1 MKVFRSNSNDIFSK
15 VINESI
21 LKDSN
26 LDGSFVC
33 IILTLSNSSEK
44 SFMPTVQMNN
54 DIRDFLCL
62 SPTKGYIKNLSCS
75 HQSIETSNDYYIKFN
90 LENISDDIKDE
101 LIYKLSCSLGLKYKC
116 AWCRYI
122 YHGVIRNIQLHY

>member
-1 MKVFRSNSNDIFSK
+1 MKVFRSNSDKIFSE

-21 LKDSN
+21 LKDSS
-26 LDGSFVC
+26 LDDSFVC

-44 SFMPTVQMNN
+44 SFMPTVQINN

-62 SPTKGYIKNLSCS
+62 SPTKGYIKNLLCS

-116 AWCRYI
+116 AWSRYI

>member
-1 MKVFRSNSNDIFSK
+1 
-15 VINESI
+15 
-21 LKDSN
+21 
-26 LDGSFVC
+26 
-33 IILTLSNSSEK
+33 
-44 SFMPTVQMNN
+44 MPTVQINN

-90 LENISDDIKDE
+90 LKNISDNIKDE
-101 LIYKLSCSLGLKYKC
+101 LIYKLSCSISLKYKC

>member
-1 MKVFRSNSNDIFSK
+1 MKVFRSNSDKIFSE

-44 SFMPTVQMNN
+44 SFMPTVQINN

-62 SPTKGYIKNLSCS
+62 SPTKGYIKNLLCS

-90 LENISDDIKDE
+90 LKNISDDIKDE
-101 LIYKLSCSLGLKYKC
+101 LIYKLSCRMGLKHKC
-116 AWCRYI
+116 SWCRYI

>member
-1 MKVFRSNSNDIFSK
+1 MKVFRSNSDKIFSEI
-15 VINESI
+15 INASI
-21 LKDSN
+21 LKDSS
-26 LDGSFVC
+26 LDDSFVC

-44 SFMPTVQMNN
+44 SFMPTVQINN

-75 HQSIETSNDYYIKFN
+75 HQSIETSSDYYIKFN
-90 LENISDDIKDE
+90 LKNISDDIKNE
-101 LIYKLSCSLGLKYKC
+101 LVYKLSCDIGLKYKC

>member
-1 MKVFRSNSNDIFSK
+1 MKVFRSNSNKIFSK

-44 SFMPTVQMNN
+44 SFMPTVQINN

-75 HQSIETSNDYYIKFN
+75 HQSIETSSDYYIKFN
-90 LENISDDIKDE
+90 LKNISDDIKNE
-101 LIYKLSCSLGLKYKC
+101 LVYKLSCNIELKYKC

>member
-1 MKVFRSNSNDIFSK
+1 MKVFRSNSNEIFSE
-15 VINESI
+15 VINASI
-21 LKDSN
+21 LKDSS
-26 LDGSFVC
+26 LDDSFVC
-33 IILTLSNSSEK
+33 IILTLRNSSEK
-44 SFMPTVQMNN
+44 SFIPTVQINN

-90 LENISDDIKDE
+90 LKNISDDIKDE
-101 LIYKLSCSLGLKYKC
+101 LIYKLSCSISLKYKC

>member
-1 MKVFRSNSNDIFSK
+1 MKVFRSNSNEIFSE
-15 VINESI
+15 VINASI
-21 LKDSN
+21 LKDSS
-26 LDGSFVC
+26 LDDSFVC

-44 SFMPTVQMNN
+44 SFMPTVQINN

-75 HQSIETSNDYYIKFN
+75 HQSIEASSDYYIKFN
-90 LENISDDIKDE
+90 LKNISDDIKDE
-101 LIYKLSCSLGLKYKC
+101 LIYKLSCSIGLKYKC

>member
-1 MKVFRSNSNDIFSK
+1 MKVFRSNSNEIFSE
-15 VINESI
+15 VINASI

-26 LDGSFVC
+26 LDDSFVC

-44 SFMPTVQMNN
+44 SFMPTVQINN

-75 HQSIETSNDYYIKFN
+75 HQSIETSNGYYIKFN
-90 LENISDDIKDE
+90 LKNISDDIKDE
-101 LIYKLSCSLGLKYKC
+101 LIYKLSCSIGLKYRC

>member
-122 YHGVIRNIQLHY
+122 YHGVVRNIQLHY

>member
-1 MKVFRSNSNDIFSK
+1 MKVFRSNSDKVFSE

-21 LKDSN
+21 LKDSS
-26 LDGSFVC
+26 LDDSFVC

-44 SFMPTVQMNN
+44 SFMPTVQINN

-75 HQSIETSNDYYIKFN
+75 HQSIETSSDYYIKFN
-90 LENISDDIKDE
+90 LKNISDDIKDE
-101 LIYKLSCSLGLKYKC
+101 LVYKLSCGIGLKYKC

>member
-1 MKVFRSNSNDIFSK
+1 MKVFRSNSDKIFSK

-21 LKDSN
+21 LKDSS
-26 LDGSFVC
+26 LDDSFVC

-44 SFMPTVQMNN
+44 SFMPTVQINN

-75 HQSIETSNDYYIKFN
+75 HQSIETSSDYYIKFN
-90 LENISDDIKDE
+90 LKNISDDIKNE
-101 LIYKLSCSLGLKYKC
+101 LVYKLSCDIGLKYKC

-122 YHGVIRNIQLHY
+122 SHGVIRNIQLHY